1 MGQTKL
7 NVIRRKDIN
16 KDERG
21 YKIDIKKTKGIDQ

>member
-16 KDERG
+16 RDERG
-21 YKIDIKKTKGIDQ
+21 YKIDIKKPKE